1 MLALAALLVLSM
13 PTAAQSVTLVCLRTP
28 EVQAAIVEASP
39 ADACGGVTEAH
50 LAALTELDLSESGTA
65 SLNAGDFSGL
75 TSLTDLQL
83 QGNQLRSLPKG
94 VFSGLTSLTE
104 LQLQVNQLSS
114 LPGGVFSGLTAL
126 TTLRLYNN
134 QLRSLPAGVFSG
146 LTALT
151 ILELDGN
158 LVNPMLVAVSLA
170 PAGMGRFKA
179 VVATGAPFTVTLPVS
194 VANGVIDGGAT
205 ALTIPVGAVESGAL
219 SVTRSAGTVLPVT
232 GDIGTLPGRPNG
244 HLGYV
249 LQKAPGLPV
258 EILPAVVSEVSI
270 TADAATVTE
279 GETAA
284 FTVKRTGGDLSTG
297 LTVSVEVSEDGAML
311 DGTPPTAVTFVAESA
326 TAALSV
332 ATASDT
338 TEEANSVVTA
348 RVAAS
353 SDGAYTLSE
362 DPSATVTVEDD
373 DKPPVPVAPGSLV
386 AATYGPT
393 QIDLSWD
400 VPTDTGGQAITGY
413 RIEVSTDSGSTWSD
427 LVADTESTA
436 STHEDSGLTPGA
448 TRHYQVSAITSNGVG
463 ASSEVAIATT
473 DWTTVCLRTPE
484 VQAAIVEASP
494 ADACGG
500 VTDAHLAALTELDLS
515 DEGTTSLKAG
525 DFSGLTALEELR
537 LENNRL
543 SSLPEDVFSG
553 LTSLTDLQLQ
563 GNKLSGLPKGV
574 FSGLTSLTELQLQFN
589 QLSSLPGG
597 VFSGLSAL
605 TTLRLYNNQL
615 RSLPVG
621 VFSGLTALTILEL
634 DENGVDPMPVAVS
647 LAPAGMGRFKAVVA
661 TGAPFTV
668 TLPVS
673 VANGVIDG
681 GAAALTIPVGAIE
694 SGALSVTRSAGTVL
708 PVTGDIGTLPG
719 LPEGHRGYVLQKAT
733 GLPVEILPAVVSEVS
748 IAADAATVTEGEAAV
763 FTVKRTGGAL
773 GTGLTVSVEVSE
785 DGAMLDGTPPTE
797 VTFEAGSATAALSVA
812 TENDTDEEANS
823 VVTARVTA
831 SSGGAYTLSGNA
843 SATVTIEDDDKP
855 PSPTLSMTVAPDA
868 IAEAGTESATV
879 TVSASP
885 AFTADRTISL
895 TFSGTATVT
904 ADYTISVDGTTLSSP
919 YELTLPEGDASIE
932 ATVTAVDDTVE
943 EGAETIRIE
952 ARDDGELIGE
962 PQTVTITDDD
972 GTMTN
977 HAPVFADGES
987 TTRSVPE
994 NAEVGDAVGARV
1006 DAADPD
1012 DGDTVTYSIGGVDG
1026 VTFGIHDMTGQII
1039 TAVALDHETRA
1050 SYSVIVTATDAEDVQ
1065 STIDVTINVT
1075 NVNEAPLISGETAV
1089 SIDENKRGVFK
1100 PYTAVDPDG
1109 DDVIWAL
1116 LGGPDADSFVH
1127 FPEMGELVLVAE
1139 SGADFETPGD
1149 VADTDYPAAVAGD
1162 NVYHVIIGAGDAG
1175 GEEHLLSVTITV
1187 NDVDEKPEFTEAA
1200 KTAAATPYAVPE
1212 TLGIGIPIGAP
1223 GQVLTAT
1230 DPDAGDADPVLT
1242 LGGTGAIDFAISADG
1257 QIRVAA
1263 QLDSARTSTYELTVT
1278 ARDPSDST
1286 SDSSLFDTLEIT
1298 INIQDVNREPVLN
1311 DGSGTEV
1318 KTTFQENGTGI
1329 AYEATATD
1337 PDGNNTLTWSV
1348 SGLDAAAF
1356 RIGASLDGATGSL
1369 YFNSSPNFENPGD
1382 LDDADTLN
1390 VNEAR
1395 DNTYQVTVSVTDD
1408 HGATKSVDVAIE
1420 VTNVD
1425 EPGAVTLSSNQPQ
1438 VDTALTAVLTDPDGG
1453 VTGLSWQWAR
1463 SADGSSGWTNIPG
1476 ATSASYTPTAT
1487 DAGSYLR
1494 TTASYA
1500 DAEGGGKTAQA
1511 VSGKAD
1517 LWTATLT
1524 PGEVSG
1530 GWSGYCQEDSTDP
1543 GVCIVEGSHDN
1554 YGELTDKGFGSG
1566 TTSYTVHSLR
1576 YGSNQLPAEA
1586 KLHLTLNAAL
1596 SAADVA
1602 ALVLRIGSQE
1612 FQLSSASTTVGSPV
1626 SSQDY
1631 SWSVPSQPW
1640 IVGASIEVAIT
1651 RAGAVPPLDKA
1662 DLRALSVNGT
1672 SVTGFNSATLSYTF
1686 FVANDV
1692 AEATV
1697 RATTADS
1704 GATVAYSPAQPV
1716 ALTEGGNTVTIVVT
1730 AGAATTTYTVTIT
1743 RAVAAVTRPLTTG
1756 GSGRGSVN
1764 WVPQFAEGATATRFV
1779 AENTE
1784 PGENIGAPVTA
1795 TDLDPDDT
1803 LAYVLEGDD
1812 AEFFDVHPATG
1823 QLRTKAPLDYET
1835 RESYTLTVEVSDDW
1849 RNYGS
1854 IEVTITVTDVDDAP
1868 PLSRSA
1874 AIAYAENGAGPVAVY
1889 VAMAAEG
1896 STVAWSLS
1904 GEDAAVFA
1912 IDGGTLSFR
1921 TQPDYEA
1928 PVDADG
1934 DNAYLVTVQAA
1945 EDSGASGNLK
1955 VVVMVTDVELTS
1967 MCARYDADQNEAI
1980 DRDEAVRAVVD
1991 YFSGDIDKEE
2001 VLEVIQLYLAA

>member
-1 MLALAALLVLSM
+1 M
-13 PTAAQSVTLVCLRTP
+13 
-28 EVQAAIVEASP
+28 
-39 ADACGGVTEAH
+39 
-50 LAALTELDLSESGTA
+50 
-65 SLNAGDFSGL
+65 
-75 TSLTDLQL
+75 
-83 QGNQLRSLPKG
+83 
-94 VFSGLTSLTE
+94 
-104 LQLQVNQLSS
+104 
-114 LPGGVFSGLTAL
+114 
-126 TTLRLYNN
+126 
-134 QLRSLPAGVFSG
+134 
-146 LTALT
+146 
-151 ILELDGN
+151 
-158 LVNPMLVAVSLA
+158 
-170 PAGMGRFKA
+170 
-179 VVATGAPFTVTLPVS
+179 
-194 VANGVIDGGAT
+194 
-205 ALTIPVGAVESGAL
+205 
-219 SVTRSAGTVLPVT
+219 
-232 GDIGTLPGRPNG
+232 
-244 HLGYV
+244 
-249 LQKAPGLPV
+249 

-297 LTVSVEVSEDGAML
+297 LTVGVEVSEDGAML

-348 RVAAS
+348 RVASS
-353 SDGAYTLSE
+353 SDGAYTLS
-362 DPSATVTVEDD
+362 
-373 DKPPVPVAPGSLV
+373 
-386 AATYGPT
+386 
-393 QIDLSWD
+393 
-400 VPTDTGGQAITGY
+400 
-413 RIEVSTDSGSTWSD
+413 
-427 LVADTESTA
+427 
-436 STHEDSGLTPGA
+436 
-448 TRHYQVSAITSNGVG
+448 
-463 ASSEVAIATT
+463 
-473 DWTTVCLRTPE
+473 
-484 VQAAIVEASP
+484 
-494 ADACGG
+494 
-500 VTDAHLAALTELDLS
+500 
-515 DEGTTSLKAG
+515 
-525 DFSGLTALEELR
+525 
-537 LENNRL
+537 
-543 SSLPEDVFSG
+543 
-553 LTSLTDLQLQ
+553 
-563 GNKLSGLPKGV
+563 GNS
-574 FSGLTSLTELQLQFN
+574 
-589 QLSSLPGG
+589 
-597 VFSGLSAL
+597 
-605 TTLRLYNNQL
+605 
-615 RSLPVG
+615 
-621 VFSGLTALTILEL
+621 
-634 DENGVDPMPVAVS
+634 
-647 LAPAGMGRFKAVVA
+647 
-661 TGAPFTV
+661 
-668 TLPVS
+668 
-673 VANGVIDG
+673 
-681 GAAALTIPVGAIE
+681 
-694 SGALSVTRSAGTVL
+694 
-708 PVTGDIGTLPG
+708 
-719 LPEGHRGYVLQKAT
+719 
-733 GLPVEILPAVVSEVS
+733 
-748 IAADAATVTEGEAAV
+748 
-763 FTVKRTGGAL
+763 
-773 GTGLTVSVEVSE
+773 
-785 DGAMLDGTPPTE
+785 
-797 VTFEAGSATAALSVA
+797 
-812 TENDTDEEANS
+812 
-823 VVTARVTA
+823 
-831 SSGGAYTLSGNA
+831 

-855 PSPTLSMTVAPDA
+855 PPPTLSMTVAPDA

-904 ADYTISVDGTTLSSP
+904 ADYTISVDGTTLSAP

-952 ARDDGELIGE
+952 ATLDGEPIGD

-1006 DAADPD
+1006 EAADPD
-1012 DGDTVTYSIGGVDG
+1012 EGDTVTYSLGGVDG

-1149 VADTDYPAAVAGD
+1149 VADPHYPAAVAGD
-1162 NVYHVIIGAGDAG
+1162 NVYHVIVGAGDAG

-1200 KTAAATPYAVPE
+1200 ETAAATPFSVPE

-1263 QLDSARTSTYELTVT
+1263 QLDSARTSPYELTVT

-1329 AYEATATD
+1329 VYEATATD

-1395 DNTYQVTVSVTDD
+1395 DNTYQVTVTATDPSNASDSIVVTV
-1408 HGATKSVDVAIE
+1408 S

-1463 SADGSSGWTNIPG
+1463 SEDGSSGWTNIPG

-1511 VSGKAD
+1511 VSAKAD

-1543 GVCIVEGSHDN
+1543 GACIVAGSHDN
-1554 YGELTDKGFGSG
+1554 YGGLTDKGFGSG

-1716 ALTEGGNTVTIVVT
+1716 TLAEGGNTVTIVVT

-1803 LAYVLEGDD
+1803 LTYVLEGDD

-1912 IDGGTLSFR
+1912 IDGGTLGFR

-1934 DNAYLVTVQAA
+1934 DNMYLVTVQAA
-1945 EDSGASGNLK
+1945 EDSGASGKLK

-1967 MCARYDADQNEAI
+1967 MCARYDVNQNEAI
-1980 DRDEAVRAVVD
+1980 DRDEAVRAVVN
-1991 YFSGDIDKEE
+1991 YFSGDIDKED
-2001 VLEVIQLYLAA
+2001 VLEVIQLYLAG

>member
-1 MLALAALLVLSM
+1 MLALAALLALSM

-50 LAALTELDLSESGTA
+50 LAALTELDVAGAEIT

-75 TSLTDLQL
+75 TALENLEL
-83 QGNQLRSLPKG
+83 QGNKLSSLPAN

-104 LQLQVNQLSS
+104 LQLQANQLS
-114 LPGGVFSGLTAL
+114 
-126 TTLRLYNN
+126 
-134 QLRSLPAGVFSG
+134 SLPAGVFSG
-146 LTALT
+146 LTSLATLRLWNNQLSSLPAGVFSGLT
-151 ILELDGN
+151 LLPTLELDGN
-158 LVNPMLVAVSLA
+158 PGAPLPVAVSLA
-170 PAGMGRFKA
+170 SAGEGQFKA
-179 VVATGAPFTVTLPVS
+179 VMPTGAPFAVTLPVS
-194 VANGVIDGGAT
+194 VTNGVIDGGAT
-205 ALTIPVGAVESGAL
+205 TLTIPVGAVESGAL
-219 SVTRSAGTVLPVT
+219 SVTRNAGTFVPVT
-232 GDIGTLPGRPNG
+232 GDIGTLPGPPAG
-244 HLGYV
+244 HKGYA
-249 LQKAPGLPV
+249 LQKATDLPV
-258 EILPAVVSEVSI
+258 EILPEVVSEVSI

-284 FTVKRTGGDLSTG
+284 FTVKRTGGHLSTG

-525 DFSGLTALEELR
+525 DFSGLTSLEELR
-537 LENNRL
+537 LENNHL

-681 GAAALTIPVGAIE
+681 GAAALTIPVGGVE

-748 IAADAATVTEGEAAV
+748 ITADAATVTEGEAAA

-797 VTFEAGSATAALSVA
+797 VTFGAGSATAALSVA

-831 SSGGAYTLSGNA
+831 SSGGAYTLSGNS

-919 YELTLPEGDASIE
+919 YELTLPAGDASIE
-932 ATVTAVDDTVE
+932 ATVTAVDDTVV

-1149 VADTDYPAAVAGD
+1149 VADPHYPAAVAGD

-1242 LGGTGAIDFAISADG
+1242 LGGTGAIDFAIAANG

-1382 LDDADTLN
+1382 LDDPDTLN

-1395 DNTYQVTVSVTDD
+1395 DNTYQIAVSVTDD

-1463 SADGSSGWTNIPG
+1463 SEDGSSGWTNIPG

-1511 VSGKAD
+1511 VSAKAD

-1530 GWSGYCQEDSTDP
+1530 GPSGYCQEDITDS
-1543 GVCIVEGSHDN
+1543 GACIVEGSHDN
-1554 YGELTDKGFGSG
+1554 YGELTDDGFDSG

-1576 YGSNQLPAEA
+1576 YGANQLPADA

-1626 SSQDY
+1626 SSQNY

-1640 IVGASIEVAIT
+1640 TVGASIEVAII

-1967 MCARYDADQNEAI
+1967 MCARYDANQNEAI

>member
-1 MLALAALLVLSM
+1 MLAFAALLAVSM
-13 PTAAQSVTLVCLRTP
+13 PTAAQSVTAVCLRTSQ
-28 EVQAAIVEASP
+28 VQAAIVEASP
-39 ADACGGVTEAH
+39 ASACGGVTEAH
-50 LAALTELDLSESGTA
+50 LAALTELDVAGAEIT
-65 SLNAGDFSGL
+65 SLKAGDFSGL
-75 TSLTDLQL
+75 TALENLEL
-83 QGNQLRSLPKG
+83 QGNKLSSLPAN

-104 LQLQVNQLSS
+104 LQLQANQLS
-114 LPGGVFSGLTAL
+114 
-126 TTLRLYNN
+126 
-134 QLRSLPAGVFSG
+134 SLPAGVFSG
-146 LTALT
+146 LTSLATLRLWNNQLSSLPAGVFSGLT
-151 ILELDGN
+151 LLPTLELDGN
-158 LVNPMLVAVSLA
+158 PGAPLPVAVSLA
-170 PAGMGRFKA
+170 SAGEGQFKA
-179 VVATGAPFTVTLPVS
+179 VMPTGAPFTVTLPVS

-205 ALTIPVGAVESGAL
+205 ALTIPVGAVESEAL

-232 GDIGTLPGRPNG
+232 GDIGMLPGLPAG

-249 LQKAPGLPV
+249 LRKAPGLPV

-279 GETAA
+279 GEAA
-284 FTVKRTGGDLSTG
+284 VFTVKRTGDVLSTG
-297 LTVSVEVSEDGAML
+297 LTVGVEVSEDGAML

-393 QIDLSWD
+393 QIDLCWD
-400 VPTDTGGQAITGY
+400 APTDTGGQAITGY

-463 ASSEVAIATT
+463 ASSNVAFATT
-473 DWTTVCLRTPE
+473 DWTTVCLRTSQ

-500 VTDAHLAALTELDLS
+500 VTEAHLAALTELDVAGA
-515 DEGTTSLKAG
+515 EITSLNAG
-525 DFSGLTALEELR
+525 DFSGLTSLTELR
-537 LENNRL
+537 LEDNELSSLPANVFSGLTALAKLHLEDNEL

-553 LTSLTDLQLQ
+553 LTALEVLQLQ
-563 GNKLSGLPKGV
+563 GNKLSSLPANV
-574 FSGLTSLTELQLQFN
+574 FSGLTSLTELQLQAN
-589 QLSSLPGG
+589 QLSSLP
-597 VFSGLSAL
+597 A
-605 TTLRLYNNQL
+605 
-615 RSLPVG
+615 G
-621 VFSGLTALTILEL
+621 VFSGLTSLATLRLWNNQLSSLPAGVFSGLTLLPTLEL
-634 DENGVDPMPVAVS
+634 DGNPGAPLPVAVS

-661 TGAPFTV
+661 TGAPFAV

-673 VANGVIDG
+673 VTNGVIDG
-681 GAAALTIPVGAIE
+681 GAAALTISVGAIE

-719 LPEGHRGYVLQKAT
+719 LPEGHRGYALRKAP

-748 IAADAATVTEGEAAV
+748 ITADAATVTEGEAAV
-763 FTVKRTGGAL
+763 FTVKRTGGVL
-773 GTGLTVSVEVSE
+773 SMGLTVGVEVSE

-797 VTFEAGSATAALSVA
+797 VTFGAGSATAALSVA
-812 TENDTDEEANS
+812 TENDTGEEANS

-831 SSGGAYTLSGNA
+831 SSGGAYTLGGNS

-904 ADYTISVDGTTLSSP
+904 ADYTIAVDGTTLSSP

-932 ATVTAVDDTVE
+932 ATVTAVDDTVV

-952 ARDDGELIGE
+952 AMLDGELIGDQ
-962 PQTVTITDDD
+962 QTITITDDD

-1006 DAADPD
+1006 EAADPD
-1012 DGDTVTYSIGGVDG
+1012 EGDTVTYSLGGVDG

-1065 STIDVTINVT
+1065 STIDVTISVT

-1109 DDVIWAL
+1109 DDVIWNL

-1127 FPEMGELVLVAE
+1127 FPEMDELVLVAE

-1149 VADTDYPAAVAGD
+1149 VADPHYPAAVAGD

-1200 KTAAATPYAVPE
+1200 KTAAAKPFAVPE

-1242 LGGTGAIDFAISADG
+1242 LGGTGAIDFAIAANG

-1263 QLDSARTSTYELTVT
+1263 QLDSARMSTYELTVT

-1382 LDDADTLN
+1382 LDDPDTLN

-1395 DNTYQVTVSVTDD
+1395 DNTYQVTVTATDPSNASDSIVVTV
-1408 HGATKSVDVAIE
+1408 S

-1463 SADGSSGWTNIPG
+1463 SEDGSSGWTNIPG

-1511 VSGKAD
+1511 VSAKAD

-1543 GVCIVEGSHDN
+1543 GACIVEGSHDN
-1554 YGELTDKGFGSG
+1554 YGGLTDKGFGSG

-1631 SWSVPSQPW
+1631 SWSVPSRPW
-1640 IVGASIEVAIT
+1640 TVGASIEVTIT
-1651 RAGAVPPLDKA
+1651 RTGAVPPLDKA

-1716 ALTEGGNTVTIVVT
+1716 ALTEGGNTVMIVVT

-1743 RAVAAVTRPLTTG
+1743 RAVAAVTPPPTTG

-1803 LAYVLEGDD
+1803 LAYVLEGHD

-1835 RESYTLTVEVSDDW
+1835 RESYILTVEVSDDW

-1854 IEVTITVTDVDDAP
+1854 IEVTITVTDVDEAP
-1868 PLSRSA
+1868 PMSRSA

-1912 IDGGTLSFR
+1912 IDGGTLGFR

-1934 DNAYLVTVQAA
+1934 DN
-1945 EDSGASGNLK
+1945 
-1955 VVVMVTDVELTS
+1955 M
-1967 MCARYDADQNEAI
+1967 
-1980 DRDEAVRAVVD
+1980 
-1991 YFSGDIDKEE
+1991 
-2001 VLEVIQLYLAA
+2001 